1 MPRNVV
7 STVFMVVISAGT
19 EFRIVASVLTCPEM
33 LSAPCLWLL
42 LVQVQSS
49 DNAENVHVLG
59 CIPKRIL
66 NLSVCV
72 LLWITRMNQWLMQWR
87 VMCRNAGGLAP
98 VHDVNPWTIHENYSR
113 CLAQYSM
120 LLHNETISNI
130 PSIMTLIT
138 LYIIWHY
145 DLADRS
151 LSYPP

>member
-1 MPRNVV
+1 
-7 STVFMVVISAGT
+7 MVVISAGT

-72 LLWITRMNQWLMQWR
+72 LL
-87 VMCRNAGGLAP
+87 
-98 VHDVNPWTIHENYSR
+98 
-113 CLAQYSM
+113 
-120 LLHNETISNI
+120 
-130 PSIMTLIT
+130 
-138 LYIIWHY
+138 
-145 DLADRS
+145 
-151 LSYPP
+151 